1 MNFVVSRAELRA
13 IAGIARTASFALQKT
28 GQLRVLSRHAQQSW
42 FDLAQ
47 VLACAAKLHGLPEPD
62 AGSIEKYERLLLQA
76 RLAPPASRK

>member
-1 MNFVVSRAELRA
+1 MNFIVNRAELRA
-13 IAGIARTASFALQKT
+13 IAGIKRTQSFALQKS
-28 GQLRVLSRHAQQSW
+28 GRLRVLSRHAQQSW

-62 AGSIEKYERLLLQA
+62 AGSIEKYERLLLLA